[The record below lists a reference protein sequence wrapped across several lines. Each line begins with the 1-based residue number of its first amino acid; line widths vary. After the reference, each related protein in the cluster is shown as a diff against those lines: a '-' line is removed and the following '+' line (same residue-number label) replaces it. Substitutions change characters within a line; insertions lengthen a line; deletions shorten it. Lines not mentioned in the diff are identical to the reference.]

1 MILKNAFFLEEN
13 RYIDIKIED
22 GIIVEIA
29 DEISGDGIDL
39 GGKIVSRGLIDMHT
53 HLREPGFEY
62 KETIE
67 TGIKAAISGGYCAV
81 CPMPNTNPVC
91 DNVETLNLIKS
102 KSGGFNLFPICAV
115 TKDLTT
121 DEITYIEE
129 LKNSGA
135 IAFSNDGKPV
145 ANQEVLA
152 KALKTSELIIS
163 HAEILELKGTPESEY
178 KAVAQEIETLRKTG
192 GKYHFA
198 HISTKESIEL
208 IRQAKKEGLN
218 LTCETAPH
226 YFVLTKNDEN
236 INNPIFKVNPPLRS
250 EEDRLAVIEALKD
263 GTIDV
268 IATDHAPH
276 SLEEKQKKY
285 AVAPMGLV
293 GLETALGLSLTYLK
307 DFISIKDILNK
318 FTTNPAKIL
327 GIENFGKI
335 EVGNSANLAIID
347 ADLSWIVKGENFKS
361 KCKFTPFEGMN
372 LKGKAIMT
380 IVNGVLYE
388 N

>member
-29 DEISGDGIDL
+29 DEISGDGVDL

-121 DEITYIEE
+121 GEITNIEK
-129 LKNSGA
+129 LKNNGA

>member
-121 DEITYIEE
+121 DEITNIEE

-250 EEDRLAVIEALKD
+250 EEDMLAVIEALKD